1 MSTRAGR
8 KVHGDWPGAKK
19 GDGRGSD
26 MLFTVGTTAAS
37 PVREPGRLPAG
48 TVAITKLRAE
58 LTAVWQE
65 IGEAGD
71 PLADPEAVHSL
82 RVATR
87 RSLAALAAFAPLVS
101 PRNRR
106 RFQRRLRQVRR
117 AAGEARDLDVLID
130 RLRQQWPIGSEDP
143 LANSPPERLISLLSD
158 QQIGSRGPIRDCQAE
173 LRAWE
178 WPVRQEQFLE
188 AIIATGSQK
197 DYGAFARKRLR
208 RLGRRFF
215 AAAGPF
221 RKAEQLHQF
230 RIMGKRLRYSLDLFA
245 DVLSPQPRERCLKRL
260 KKIQE
265 ALGDFTDH
273 AAAADRLTE
282 LTREPFDPATI
293 LLVDTLRREERQ
305 LARLAHRRFDRWW
318 TTSRRKKLR
327 TLFRHALQS

>member
-1 MSTRAGR
+1 MSTRTGR
-8 KVHGDWPGAKK
+8 KAHGDCSG
-19 GDGRGSD
+19 GRGGVRGSG
-26 MLFTVGTTAAS
+26 MLLTVEATAAS
-37 PVREPGRLPAG
+37 PGRDLGRLPAG
-48 TVAITKLRAE
+48 TVAVTKLRAE
-58 LTAVWQE
+58 LAGVWQE

-71 PLADPEAVHSL
+71 PLADPEAVHRL

-106 RFQRRLRQVRR
+106 RFQRRLRRVRR

-130 RLRQQWPIGSEDP
+130 RLRQQWPTAGEDP
-143 LANSPPERLISLLSD
+143 LVNSPPERLIGLLSD

-173 LRAWE
+173 LLAWE
-178 WPVRQEQFLE
+178 WPVRQEQFLTT
-188 AIIATGSQK
+188 IGLGSQK
-197 DYGAFARKRLR
+197 RYGEFARKRLR

-215 AAAGPF
+215 ATAGPF

-230 RIMGKRLRYSLDLFA
+230 RILGKRLRYSLDLFA
-245 DVLSPQPRERCLKRL
+245 DVLAPQPRKRCLKRL

-273 AAAADRLTE
+273 AAAADRFTE
-282 LTREPFDPATI
+282 LTRESLDPATI

-305 LARLAHRRFDRWW
+305 LARLAHRRFDSWW
-318 TTSRRKKLR
+318 TTGRRKKLR
-327 TLFRHALQS
+327 TLFRDALQS